1 MDTQEIAVG
10 DKVTVKKNADVPL
23 TFKGTVEKI
32 YVNSAILTIDDFDEA
47 DAVVV
52 DDLKNKTV
60 VNFKHIRKG
69 GKPVTA
75 PKPVEEEKK

>member
-1 MDTQEIAVG
+1 MDTQEIMLG

-23 TFKGTVEKI
+23 SFKGTVEKI
-32 YVNSAILTIDDFDEA
+32 YVNSAMMTIDDFAEA
-47 DAVVV
+47 DAMVV

-60 VNFKHIRKG
+60 VNFKYILKN

-75 PKPVEEEKK
+75 PQPDEEDKK